1 MPKMWI
7 NMGPQHPMT
16 HGLWNLRVL
25 VDGEVI
31 VDSEP
36 EIGYLHRG
44 VEKIS
49 ESREYPKNIIL
60 ADRLCYGSSL
70 TWSHLYCLTV
80 EDLME
85 AEVPLRGQY
94 IRVITLE
101 IQRIASHLMWLAA
114 FCADLGLLGMFVYTM
129 RDREDWL
136 DLLHMTCGARLNPNY
151 ARIGGVRND
160 VPPNFVDKCRRTI
173 KKFRGRFRDYE
184 RGCDQSRIFQLRTYD
199 LGHLTK
205 SQAMNLGVT
214 GPTLRGS
221 GTDWDCRKKEPYEVY
236 DELDWEPQ
244 WEKDGDT
251 YARYRVRM
259 KEMLESMRIIEHALK
274 KMPKSGPVY
283 KRPPRRAPKDHA
295 VRRNEDSR
303 GEGMMYVIGD
313 GTDKPYR
320 WKIRSP
326 IFVTISA
333 VPQMVKGHKV
343 ADVPSILGSVDM
355 CVGELDK

>member
-31 VDSEP
+31 VDSDP
-36 EIGYLHRG
+36 VVGYLHRG
-44 VEKIS
+44 VEKIA
-49 ESREYPKNIIL
+49 EGREYPKSIVL

-70 TWSHLYCLTV
+70 TWSHLYCMAV
-80 EDLME
+80 EDLMQV
-85 AEVPLRGQY
+85 EVPRRGQFLRT
-94 IRVITLE
+94 IILE
-101 IQRIASHLMWLAA
+101 IQRVASHLMWLAA

-136 DLLHMTCGARLNPNY
+136 DLIQMACGARLNPGY
-151 ARIGGVRND
+151 MRIGGLRND
-160 VPPNFVDKCRRTI
+160 VPPNFKERTLRTI
-173 KKFRGRFRDYE
+173 EKFRKTFRDYE
-184 RGCDQSRIFQLRTYD
+184 RGTDQSRIFQMRTYD
-199 LGHLTK
+199 LGYISKADAL
-205 SQAMNLGVT
+205 NFGVT

-221 GTDWDCRKKEPYEVY
+221 NTDHDYRAKEPYEVY

-244 WEKDGDT
+244 WERDGDT
-251 YARYRVRM
+251 YARFRVRM
-259 KEMLESMRIIEHALK
+259 KEMLESCRIIENAFK
-274 KMPKSGPVY
+274 KMPKSGSICAKV
-283 KRPPRRAPKDHA
+283 PRRAPETDA
-295 VRRNEDSR
+295 VRRTEDSR
-303 GEGMMYVIGD
+303 GEGMMYLIGD

-326 IFVTISA
+326 IFVTVSA
-333 VPQMVKGHKV
+333 VPHMVKGYKV